1 MFGDDNRF
9 SLRFDIPLLFVIII
23 PYNYTYGGGFRM
35 KMKEKSGKL
44 LGLGAA
50 ALLLAA
56 LVLFINQPK
65 SSISLLVSVKS
76 EKAMLSL
83 KSDMSYTSHR

>member
-1 MFGDDNRF
+1 
-9 SLRFDIPLLFVIII
+9 
-23 PYNYTYGGGFRM
+23 M
-35 KMKEKSGKL
+35 KVKEKSGKL

-76 EKAMLSL
+76 EKAILSL
-83 KSDMSYTSHR
+83 KSDMSYTSIDKKF